1 MFRRDEDKAQLTRS
15 AGECGGCTGRTVM
28 LHACGRAAICL
39 TRAGSGL
46 GTMPRHAPPD
56 IPEELGMHASGP
68 NPTHDV
74 IRTSVLAL
82 RRGDDYT
89 ERAVLT
95 RVLSLTMLLV
105 SVLMALWGGY
115 NFQKRAVYLDA
126 KMDGPYDSRA
136 LPLLLTIVMVLSMS
150 IVFGGAIMRL
160 NEPAAA

>member
-1 MFRRDEDKAQLTRS
+1 MAAELRRTDAKAYF
-15 AGECGGCTGRTVM
+15 ANERTF
-28 LHACGRAAICL
+28 LHWM
-39 TRAGSGL
+39 S
-46 GTMPRHAPPD
+46 
-56 IPEELGMHASGP
+56 
-68 NPTHDV
+68 
-74 IRTSVLAL
+74 TSVTIGSIAAAL
-82 RRGDDYT
+82 SGVAGHAHRNWGDDYT